1 MADNSVITQSGLAGL
16 FGTPGYDP
24 RAEMERA
31 AAFKNAQLSPMQQL
45 SARAI
50 GSGKAAGR
58 ELAGLFGAEDP
69 VMKEQSVARQ
79 ARMEIQQR
87 GLQPNTAEFWDALTT
102 RLGELGAP
110 NAQAE
115 ASNNGLQVKS
125 KVQKIATDKAK

>member
-58 ELAGLFGAEDP
+58 ELAGELGF
-69 VMKEQSVARQ
+69 
-79 ARMEIQQR
+79 
-87 GLQPNTAEFWDALTT
+87 DALAGTA
-102 RLGELGAP
+102 LGGAGASMAY
-110 NAQAE
+110 NAL
-115 ASNNGLQVKS
+115 SNPYEEPF
-125 KVQKIATDKAK
+125 